1 MRGNSTPN
9 PILFLFERQ
18 WQNQLRQMGCRESSE
33 ENITGSWWTV
43 VAWLLMAVAAWVRRL
58 PSRGSK
64 SSVLTLWA
72 QWVQVNLMPPL
83 MRPIV

>member
-33 ENITGSWWTV
+33 ENITGSW
-43 VAWLLMAVAAWVRRL
+43 
-58 PSRGSK
+58 
-64 SSVLTLWA
+64 
-72 QWVQVNLMPPL
+72 
-83 MRPIV
+83 